1 MDLQFLNGLLKINRK
16 LKFSHG
22 WSHDCLI
29 LTILQFTNFNL
40 TILIINCVPGSA
52 AHPAAWLT
60 KIFFLPHFLQI
71 DILISSFLTPSAFFF
86 SISRTVC
93 PAIQFHSISSK
104 SWLIIII
111 NHSSVLFSP
120 CLCTSQNKVLIE
132 IILC

>member
-1 MDLQFLNGLLKINRK
+1 MYLQFLNGLLKINRK

-40 TILIINCVPGSA
+40 TILIINCVPRSA
-52 AHPAAWLT
+52 THPAAWLT
-60 KIFFLPHFLQI
+60 KILFLPHFLQI

-93 PAIQFHSISSK
+93 PAIHFHSISPK
-104 SWLIIII
+104 SWLIIIF
-111 NHSSVLFSP
+111 NHSSILFSP
-120 CLCTSQNKVLIE
+120 CLRTSQNKILIE

>member
-22 WSHDCLI
+22 WGHYCLI
-29 LTILQFTNFNL
+29 LTILQFANFNL
-40 TILIINCVPGSA
+40 TILIINCVPRSA
-52 AHPAAWLT
+52 AHSAAWLT
-60 KIFFLPHFLQI
+60 KILFLSHFLQI
-71 DILISSFLTPSAFFF
+71 DILISSFLAPSAFFF

-93 PAIQFHSISSK
+93 PAIHFHSISSE
-104 SWLIIII
+104 SWLIIIF
-111 NHSSVLFSP
+111 NNSSVLFSL